1 MIETLFTVFALSK
14 KMPKINIV
22 TQRLTTKELLLFF
35 EPKLCNGEIWWVCCL
50 QSFVSGDSDSDVR
63 LLDHGHVVRAV
74 ADGQADLVGVFLNL
88 EPKEKI
94 LTNSASEV
102 FEP

>member
-35 EPKLCNGEIWWVCCL
+35 EPKLCNGEI
-50 QSFVSGDSDSDVR
+50 
-63 LLDHGHVVRAV
+63 
-74 ADGQADLVGVFLNL
+74 
-88 EPKEKI
+88 
-94 LTNSASEV
+94 
-102 FEP
+102 